1 LADDVEGIY
10 AYNEQCIAPKFLR
23 TKFSNDKLYGY
34 PDKEKVSFDNFEE
47 ARKPL
52 GGKRLSEI
60 LEKNC
65 SSSELYALDF
75 CRDNG
80 GYLPSEGEL
89 IKALENLES
98 INITMK
104 ILGLDPF
111 PYAWYWSSSI
121 HNSEEV
127 WRVGS
132 GGYWDDCRYTRYDWY
147 DDYVIP
153 FLSSFEN

>member
-1 LADDVEGIY
+1 M
-10 AYNEQCIAPKFLR
+10 
-23 TKFSNDKLYGY
+23 
-34 PDKEKVSFDNFEE
+34 
-47 ARKPL
+47 
-52 GGKRLSEI
+52 
-60 LEKNC
+60 EKNC

-121 HNSEEV
+121 HNSEGV
-127 WRVGS
+127 WGVGS
-132 GGYWDDCRYTRYDWY
+132 DGGWY
-147 DDYVIP
+147 GWGYAACSWGGGYVIP